1 MIIGDFNTTLDY
13 SRDRKGYSKT
23 IDTHKN
29 CRALIKAWIDNEK
42 WVHAFDYHH
51 PGKKS
56 YTWESKQNSG
66 QEDRNDHYMV
76 SPNLIKHTK
85 AVNHTSI
92 GEHLTDHRAIEM
104 VIDWAKAKRGKG
116 NFRAKIGIEKNLDYQ
131 QVVKDTIKSCLLEY
145 LDDNNA
151 REYLSGKM
159 DNINK
164 LEKKIT

>member
-29 CRALIKAWIDNEK
+29 CRALIKAWIENEK
-42 WVHAFDYHH
+42 WVDAFDYHH

-56 YTWESKQNSG
+56 YTWESKQKRG
-66 QEDRNDHYMV
+66 QKGRIDHCLV

-92 GEHLTDHRAIEM
+92 GEHLTDHRAIEII
-104 VIDWAKAKRGKG
+104 IDWAKAKRGKG
-116 NFRAKIGIEKNLDYQ
+116 NFRAKIGIEK
-131 QVVKDTIKSCLLEY
+131 KH
-145 LDDNNA
+145 
-151 REYLSGKM
+151 
-159 DNINK
+159 
-164 LEKKIT
+164 